1 MNIGM
6 NGYQTTFPIE
16 ARVNPHDTIDEF
28 TLLSNA
34 RNKVRNMQTNQ
45 VRNTVDLSPVG
56 VGKKA
61 NNRLASQDGS

>member
-16 ARVNPHDTIDEF
+16 ARVNAHDTIDEF

-34 RNKVRNMQTNQ
+34 RNKVRNM
-45 VRNTVDLSPVG
+45 
-56 VGKKA
+56 
-61 NNRLASQDGS
+61 